1 MSRHYI
7 SISENIPLFLSESG
21 FTGLWFRNRSS
32 RLQGHLVLHID
43 FICVNVFPL

>member
-21 FTGLWFRNRSS
+21 FTEFKD
-32 RLQGHLVLHID
+32 LQDYGSGIGVPAYRVI
-43 FICVNVFPL
+43 